1 MKIFNKKMMNYFLLG
16 LTGFVLLGIGI
27 HESHAV
33 NQYVN
38 KVSGEVSEEISSRSS
53 HGVLLGEIS
62 ADMVAWEPLPVTEFR
77 IQSIE
82 RGIDEDDDKIILQT
96 SINGTGERVN
106 VIVRDKLEI
115 IENVLRPG
123 MIFEYTGSLI
133 NDARELR
140 VDFTDTFRFL
150 NEKGNIIID
159 RKIVTHD
166 VDNQQIGLTVY
177 GAGASLLTIK
187 ENPDDCMEGQFE
199 VCHPTLLFQTYSGQ
213 EILEEEVPRGMPI
226 DIFSNNERTVIVS
239 DAHTYGEYRNDKNR
253 DYARLEF
260 LGIYLNGKVNKR
272 MDYFN
277 KRSDLSTHRFCA
289 SFFAFQSETESFDV
303 DYTCTKKGERLIRQ
317 EKRKAF
323 WKNLMLKIRGEK
335 DDYVVC

>member
-1 MKIFNKKMMNYFLLG
+1 MNYFLLV

-38 KVSGEVSEEISSRSS
+38 KVSGEVSDEISSGRSS
-53 HGVLLGEIS
+53 HDALIPSVDFFGES
-62 ADMVAWEPLPVTEFR
+62 YDYAPPVVAEFR

-82 RGIDEDDDKIILQT
+82 RGIDDDDDKLLL
-96 SINGTGERVN
+96 GTITEENKYVT

-150 NEKGNIIID
+150 NEKGNVIID
-159 RKIVTHD
+159 RKIVTHA
-166 VDNQQIGLTVY
+166 VDNQQIGLIMY
-177 GAGASLLTIK
+177 GDPTLLTVN
-187 ENPDDCMEGQFE
+187 ENSDDCMEGQFE
-199 VCHPTLLFQTYSGQ
+199 VCHPNLLFQTYSGQ
-213 EILEEEVPRGMPI
+213 EILEEEVSRGVPI
-226 DIFSNNERTVIVS
+226 DIFSNNGERTVVVS
-239 DAHTYGEYRNDKNR
+239 DAHTYGEYRNDRNF

-260 LGIYLNGKVNKR
+260 LGIYPNGASI
-272 MDYFN
+272 D
-277 KRSDLSTHRFCA
+277 RSNTFQRNNLPTHRFCT
-289 SFFAFQSETESFDV
+289 SFFESNESIQGYSV
-303 DYTCTKKGERLIRQ
+303 EYTCTKKGERIIRK

-323 WKNLMLKIRGEK
+323 WKNLMIKIRGEK
-335 DDYVVC
+335 DTYDYVVC